1 MMSHLTSEEISA
13 AVAGLDLEPAAKEHF
28 GSCVVCRAE
37 AAEFERLVDLRR
49 HELLAGEPDCSLQA
63 QRIMARLPATAARNS
78 RRPSPWM
85 RPVLAL
91 AAVLVVAVGLA
102 ILRSNGPVE
111 RPVVEPTVEEIL
123 AEMDEL
129 LSDDSIPGFEIIDP
143 WIDDRAM
150 DFGNIEPTPSES
162 VG

>member
-1 MMSHLTSEEISA
+1 MKSHMTSEEISA
-13 AVAGLDLEPAAKEHF
+13 AVAGLDLEPDARQHF
-28 GSCVVCRAE
+28 ESCVACRAAAADLE
-37 AAEFERLVDLRR
+37 QLLDARRAELHAAE
-49 HELLAGEPDCSLQA
+49 PDWGVQA
-63 QRIMARLPATAARNS
+63 QQIMARLPATAAGSS

-91 AAVLVVAVGLA
+91 AAILVVAVGLA

-129 LSDDSIPGFEIIDP
+129 LSDDGIPGFEIIDP

-150 DFGNIEPTPSES
+150 DFGNIEPTASES

>member
-1 MMSHLTSEEISA
+1 MTSEEISA
-13 AVAGLDLEPAAKEHF
+13 AVAGLDLEPAARTHLDD
-28 GSCVVCRAE
+28 CVACRAAVADLE
-37 AAEFERLVDLRR
+37 QLIDTRRAEMRAAE
-49 HELLAGEPDCSLQA
+49 PDWGVQT
-63 QRIMARLPATAARNS
+63 QQIMDRLPATGARN
-78 RRPSPWM
+78 RRGPSPWM

-91 AAVLVVAVGLA
+91 AAVLVMGVGLG

-111 RPVVEPTVEEIL
+111 RPVAEPTVEEIL

-150 DFGNIEPTPSES
+150 ELGFNTNGAS
-162 VG
+162 